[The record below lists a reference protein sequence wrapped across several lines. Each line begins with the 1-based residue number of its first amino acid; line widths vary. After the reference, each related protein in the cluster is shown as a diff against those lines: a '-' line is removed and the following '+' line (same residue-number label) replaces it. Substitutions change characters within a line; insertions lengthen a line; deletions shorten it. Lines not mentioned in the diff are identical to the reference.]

1 MTDQETRPD
10 STILEALYEGRRED
24 AERLAGEAGELDVF
38 EAAALGRPERVAA
51 LVEEDPELAR
61 AWTPDGF
68 TALHYAGFFGDVES
82 ARSLIAAGADVNAT
96 ARNPRLVVAPIHS
109 AAASRQNETVLALL
123 DAGADPNARQE
134 NGFVALHAAAQHG
147 DRELAEL
154 LLERGADPSAATDD
168 GRTAESIARDEGHD
182 ELAARVAA
190 AVAAG
195 I

>member
-1 MTDQETRPD
+1 MSDRANQPESP
-10 STILEALYEGRRED
+10 ILQALYEGRRED
-24 AERLAGEAGELDVF
+24 AERLAGEIEVSAP
-38 EAAALGRPERVAA
+38 AALGRPERVAV
-51 LVEEDPELAR
+51 LLDEDPGLAR

-82 ARSLIAAGADVNAT
+82 ARSLIGAGADVNAI
-96 ARNPRLVVAPIHS
+96 ARNARLVVAPIHG
-109 AAASRQNETVLALL
+109 AAASRQNETVRALL

-147 DRELAEL
+147 DRELSEL
-154 LLERGADPSAATDD
+154 LLEHGADPDAATDD

-182 ELAARVAA
+182 ELAALVAA

>member
-1 MTDQETRPD
+1 VTDEGTQPD
-10 STILEALYEGRRED
+10 STILQALYEGRRED
-24 AERLAGEAGELDVF
+24 AERLAGERGELDVF

-51 LVEEDPELAR
+51 LVEEDPGLAR

-82 ARSLIAAGADVNAT
+82 ARSLIAGGADVNAI
-96 ARNPRLVVAPIHS
+96 ARNASLVVAPIHS
-109 AAASRQNETVLALL
+109 AAASRQNETVRVLL

-182 ELAARVAA
+182 ELAALVAA
-190 AVAAG
+190 TLAAG

>member
-1 MTDQETRPD
+1 MPDQVAKPD
-10 STILEALYEGRRED
+10 SPILQALYEGRRED
-24 AERLAGEAGELDVF
+24 AERIARERGQPDVF

-51 LVEEDPELAR
+51 VLDDDPGLAR

-82 ARSLIAAGADVNAT
+82 ARSLIAAGADVNAI
-96 ARNPRLVVAPIHS
+96 ARNPRLAVAPIHS
-109 AAASRQNETVLALL
+109 AAASRQNETVRALL
-123 DAGADPNARQE
+123 DAGADPNLRQE

-154 LLERGADPSAATDD
+154 LLERGADPSAATGD

-182 ELAARVAA
+182 ELAAHVAA
-190 AVAAG
+190 ALAAG